1 MKLLNSDIKTKEVLN
16 WEGVHLINYQ
26 FSACSMK
33 SRIYLNVKGIA
44 YTSHWIN
51 LSTGENFSD
60 WFQGISPRSLVPV
73 LVHDGEVHIESND
86 ILQHLERSFNDNP
99 LIPIGYDDTV
109 TELLQFEDDLHIDIR
124 NITFKFL
131 VPGFL
136 TKVKSIKSKSNSKAT
151 LHGKSDLVDDQNRS
165 FWKNFYEKGILNSA
179 AKSSLIR
186 MKAALDEIN
195 TNLQNSEFILG
206 TNLSLIDI
214 AWFIYATRLQ
224 NAGYPLKKLHP
235 NVHIWYANLFQDE
248 RFSKEVKIPLLMKL
262 ITKLNLLIL
271 KFKKRDIETF
281 LND

>member
-86 ILQHLERSFNDNP
+86 ILQHLERSFNENP

-131 VPGFL
+131 VPRFL

-206 TNLSLIDI
+206 TKLSLIDI

-235 NVHIWYANLFQDE
+235 NVHIWYENLFQDE

>member
-86 ILQHLERSFNDNP
+86 ILQHLERSFNENP

-131 VPGFL
+131 VPGIL
-136 TKVKSIKSKSNSKAT
+136 TKLKSIKSKSNSKAT

-206 TNLSLIDI
+206 TKLSLIDI

-235 NVHIWYANLFQDE
+235 NVHIWYENLFQDE

>member
-86 ILQHLERSFNDNP
+86 ILQHLERSFNENP

-124 NITFKFL
+124 NITLKFL
-131 VPGFL
+131 VPRFL
-136 TKVKSIKSKSNSKAT
+136 TKLKSIKSKSNSKAT

-206 TNLSLIDI
+206 TKLSLIDI

>member
-86 ILQHLERSFNDNP
+86 ILQHLERSFNENP

-131 VPGFL
+131 VPAFL

-206 TNLSLIDI
+206 TKLSLIDI

-235 NVHIWYANLFQDE
+235 NVHIWYENLFQDE

>member
-86 ILQHLERSFNDNP
+86 ILQHLERSFNENP

-136 TKVKSIKSKSNSKAT
+136 TKLKSIKSKSNSKAT

-206 TNLSLIDI
+206 TKLSLIDI

-224 NAGYPLKKLHP
+224 NAG
-235 NVHIWYANLFQDE
+235 
-248 RFSKEVKIPLLMKL
+248 
-262 ITKLNLLIL
+262 IL
-271 KFKKRDIETF
+271 
-281 LND
+281 

>member
-86 ILQHLERSFNDNP
+86 ILQHLERSFNENP

-131 VPGFL
+131 VPGIL
-136 TKVKSIKSKSNSKAT
+136 TKLKSIKSKSNSKAT
-151 LHGKSDLVDDQNRS
+151 LHGKFDLVDDQNRS

-206 TNLSLIDI
+206 TKLSLIDI

-235 NVHIWYANLFQDE
+235 NVHIWYENLFQDE